1 MIVAHLLDDI
11 AHIRRELALWAPSDD
26 HGRRALGAIGE
37 RIARLDLEVARL
49 ERENAARLEEKRQLE
64 IALLFTDDAVCVT
77 SAGGEIR
84 LINPAFERLSG
95 VRGEENIGSSVY
107 ALWEDVS
114 AAKTLGRMR
123 SEALSG
129 GTWRGRLRA
138 ASRDGEERV
147 VEVTVEPIIGHDGVI
162 NSLVFTQRDITAG
175 VKTERELSAQKEL
188 LEKILNLSSNA
199 IMALD
204 AGGGWLL
211 DNLAAKTLIT
221 DLGPGGRE
229 ALGRALLGWL
239 SANPFPKRRKLALA
253 LANGTEAHYY
263 VQAERI
269 PGEYL
274 FPSSS
279 GESLFL
285 VTMSDITELVR
296 KNREITARRQAMASL
311 KQEKILAHDEMAN
324 GVVCKMSQPLNVAR
338 AITGRMRTLIAEND
352 MEGLT
357 NNLALLQG
365 MIGAME
371 ALMGDFKKMSETDA
385 EESPRCG
392 IGELFEFAEVIY
404 GSRAGEEG
412 VSLQIDNGRADL
424 TVPMAGETM
433 RMAIAMLMDNAFDA
447 VTGAADKRIRL
458 RLDEPGDEI
467 RVIVEDSGP
476 GVPEEDR
483 IRVFEPFF
491 TTKSGRRGL
500 SLALVNQSVNKAGGN
515 VAAGASPLGGAAF
528 SMAFPL
534 NTSP

>member
-1 MIVAHLLDDI
+1 MIVAHLLDDLS
-11 AHIRRELALWAPSDD
+11 HIRRELALWAPSDD
-26 HGRRALGAIGE
+26 HGRRALDAIGE
-37 RIARLDLEVARL
+37 RIARLDCEVARL
-49 ERENAARLEEKRQLE
+49 ERENAARLEEKKQLE

-95 VRGEENIGSSVY
+95 VPGEENIGSSVY

-114 AAKTLGRMR
+114 AAKTLESMR

-147 VEVTVEPIIGHDGVI
+147 AEVTVEPIIGHDGVI

-175 VKTERELSAQKEL
+175 VKAERELSAQKEL

-199 IMALD
+199 VVALD

-211 DNLAAKTLIT
+211 DNLAAKTLIA

-229 ALGRALLGWL
+229 ELGRALLGWL
-239 SANPFPKRRKLALA
+239 SANPFPKRRKLTLT
-253 LANGTEAHYY
+253 LANRTEAHYY
-263 VQAERI
+263 VQAEKI

-274 FPSSS
+274 FP
-279 GESLFL
+279 GCAGTSLFL
-285 VTMSDITELVR
+285 VTMSNITELER
-296 KNREITARRQAMASL
+296 KSREVIARRQAMASL

-324 GVVCKMSQPLNVAR
+324 GIVCKMSQPLNVAR

-352 MEGLT
+352 MEGVT
-357 NNLALLQG
+357 NNLALLQE

-371 ALMGDFKKMSETDA
+371 GLMGEFKRMSEADA
-385 EESPRCG
+385 AESPRCG
-392 IGELFEFAEVIY
+392 IGELFEFVDVIY
-404 GSRAGEEG
+404 RSRAEEEG
-412 VSLQIDNGRADL
+412 VSLQIENGRRGVA
-424 TVPMAGETM
+424 VPMAGETM

-447 VTGAADKRIRL
+447 VADGADKRIRL
-458 RLDEPGDEI
+458 RLEEPGDEV

-476 GVPEEDR
+476 GVPGEDR

-500 SLALVNQSVNKAGGN
+500 SLALVSQAVNKAGGS
-515 VAAGASPLGGAAF
+515 VAAGASLLGGAAF
-528 SMAFPL
+528 SLAFPL
-534 NTSP
+534 KTDP